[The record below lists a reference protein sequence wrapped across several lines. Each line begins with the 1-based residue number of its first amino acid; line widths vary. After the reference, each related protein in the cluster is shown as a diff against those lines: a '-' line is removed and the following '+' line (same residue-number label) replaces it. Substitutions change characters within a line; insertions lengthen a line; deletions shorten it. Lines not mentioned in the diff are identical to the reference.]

1 MQRYEK
7 MRVLGQV
14 GFYTT
19 HRARKLCPTRPRVVI
34 LAGQVVH
41 MKSHL
46 AHLEKEYFCFTFMPI
61 K

>member
-1 MQRYEK
+1 MPYKAQSRY
-7 MRVLGQV
+7 
-14 GFYTT
+14 
-19 HRARKLCPTRPRVVI
+19 